1 MLWEELTDRLSFV
14 RGEIVQDD
22 VNLLP
27 RGAQGYD
34 LLQEGDELRAGMAGS
49 GFAVDA
55 TGGGIQ
61 RRIQGERS
69 VSVVLKAVTFGAAWR
84 ERQDGI
90 QTIQGLNGGLL
101 IDTEHG
107 RVLGRVQIEAEDVG
121 RFGFE
126 IGIIAGHVAF
136 QTVGFQAGFLPN
148 PMHGVFADAQHG
160 GQFAATPVRRPVVG
174 LSPCG

>member
-1 MLWEELTDRLSFV
+1 MLLEEVTDRLSFV

-34 LLQEGDELRAGMAGS
+34 LLQEGDELTAGMAGS

-69 VSVVLKAVTFGAAWR
+69 VPVVLKAVTFGTSWR

-90 QTIQGLNGGLL
+90 ETI
-101 IDTEHG
+101 
-107 RVLGRVQIEAEDVG
+107 
-121 RFGFE
+121 
-126 IGIIAGHVAF
+126 
-136 QTVGFQAGFLPN
+136 
-148 PMHGVFADAQHG
+148 
-160 GQFAATPVRRPVVG
+160 
-174 LSPCG
+174 